1 MRIPANLRLNMNMQ
15 QTLVL
20 IKPDG
25 VARGNIG
32 DIISRFERI
41 GLKITAMKM
50 ILPKSDEADKHYA
63 LTDEWMKGVFN
74 KAKTKYDELGD
85 EFPWSSWKEYGTELK
100 RGLVDFLKSGPI
112 VAMVLEG
119 EQAVLLVRKLSGSTE
134 PMSADVGTIRGDFS
148 LDSFALANGQ
158 NRPLRNLVHASGTV
172 EEAQNEIN
180 IWFTQKELH
189 NYEHVLQNA
198 LYNPKAFLPGKV
210 GDV

>member
-1 MRIPANLRLNMNMQ
+1 MNIQ

-50 ILPKSDEADKHYA
+50 ILPKLEEADKHYA
-63 LTDEWMKGVFN
+63 LTDEWMQGVYN
-74 KAKTKYDELGD
+74 KAKAKYDELGD
-85 EFPWSSWKEYGTELK
+85 EFPWSSWKEYGKEVK
-100 RGLVDFLKSGPI
+100 RGLVDFLMSGPT

-119 EQAVLLVRKLSGSTE
+119 EQAVALVRKLAGATE
-134 PMSADVGTIRGDFS
+134 PASAPPGTIRGDLS

-180 IWFTQKELH
+180 VWFTPEELH
-189 NYEHVLQNA
+189 NYEHVLEHA
-198 LYNPKAFLPGKV
+198 LYNPKAFLPGKIA
-210 GDV
+210 DA

>member
-1 MRIPANLRLNMNMQ
+1 MNIQ

-41 GLKITAMKM
+41 GLKIMAMKM
-50 ILPKSDEADKHYA
+50 ILPKSEEADKHYA
-63 LTDEWMKGVFN
+63 LTEEWMQGVYT
-74 KAKTKYDELGD
+74 KAKTKYEAAG
-85 EFPWSSWKEYGTELK
+85 ESFPYADHKEYGK
-100 RGLVDFLKSGPI
+100 VIKDGLVDFLMSGPI

-119 EQAVLLVRKLSGSTE
+119 EQAVALVRKLVGATE
-134 PMSADVGTIRGDFS
+134 PMSADPGTIRGDLS
-148 LDSFALANGQ
+148 PDSYQLANNQ

-172 EEAQNEIN
+172 DEAKNEIS
-180 IWFTQKELH
+180 IWFTDSELH
-189 NYEHVLQNA
+189 NYEHVMENA

-210 GDV
+210 GNA

>member
-1 MRIPANLRLNMNMQ
+1 MNIQ

-32 DIISRFERI
+32 EIISRFERI

-50 ILPKSDEADKHYA
+50 ILPKSEEADKHYA
-63 LTDEWMKGVFN
+63 LTEEWMQGVYT
-74 KAKTKYDELGD
+74 KAKAKYEAAG
-85 EFPWSSWKEYGTELK
+85 ETFPYTDHKEYGK
-100 RGLVDFLKSGPI
+100 VIKDGLVTFLMGGPI

-119 EQAVLLVRKLSGSTE
+119 ERAVALVRKLVGATE
-134 PMSADVGTIRGDFS
+134 PLSADPGTIRGDLS
-148 LDSFALANGQ
+148 PDSYQLANSQ

-180 IWFTQKELH
+180 VWFTPEDLH

-210 GDV
+210 GE